1 MVSLFPLSSFLFPLS
16 SFLFPLS
23 SFLFPLS
30 SFLFPLSSFLFPL
43 SSFLFHLSSFLFP
56 LAGIAGID
64 VFATCARMLQP
75 GRTDKHVIIIVPR
88 EPGMGGPMASAGDT
102 SGMNIALPRTE
113 RLQSVWSSKGLCL
126 RHSSVQRASLEKKMS
141 EQVLE
146 KV

>member
-1 MVSLFPLSSFLFPLS
+1 MFDINPTYMNDIILVHGEAENAANGETFIGPCYISNKIERLLL
-16 SFLFPLS
+16 
-23 SFLFPLS
+23 
-30 SFLFPLSSFLFPL
+30 
-43 SSFLFHLSSFLFP
+43 
-56 LAGIAGID
+56 I
-64 VFATCARMLQP
+64 P

-88 EPGMGGPMASAGDT
+88 EPGMGGPMANAGDT

-141 EQVLE
+141 EQVLD